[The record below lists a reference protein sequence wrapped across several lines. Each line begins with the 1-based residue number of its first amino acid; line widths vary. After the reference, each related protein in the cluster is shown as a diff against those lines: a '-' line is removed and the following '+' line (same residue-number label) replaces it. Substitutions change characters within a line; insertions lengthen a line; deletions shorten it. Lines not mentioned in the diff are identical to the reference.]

1 MLASYLVA
9 ALGLAVLMVVH
20 EGGHYLAARR
30 FGMRVQKFSIGFGP
44 TLYRHRPPGSP
55 TTYQIAIIPFI
66 AYVQIAG
73 MNPYEEIDPKDPGS
87 YANASLWARVVTIAA
102 GPLANYFFAS
112 VLFFFGFMRGGN
124 LVIDETSMKI
134 TVLPDGPALAADMH
148 DGDKV
153 LSVNDEPIHDWDQL
167 KRAIRAHAGDPVTI
181 RVERAGESA
190 PLAIH
195 VTPKPAGDKEE
206 GKILI
211 GPDARVV
218 PVTASQAAIL
228 SLTEPPKIVYELVRG
243 LARTIAGL
251 EKPELSGPVGIVK
264 QTSAAVRSGIANT
277 LKFLGM
283 LSAYLGGFNLLP
295 FPALDGGRLLFLG
308 FEAASRRRPDAK
320 VEARVHAVGLLM
332 MLTLIAFVTYT
343 EVLPKESA
351 DKTPATHTQPPPH

>member
-1 MLASYLVA
+1 MLASYFVA

-44 TLYRHRPPGSP
+44 TLYRHRPIGSP

-73 MNPYEEIDPKDPGS
+73 MNPYEEVDPNDTGS

-112 VLFFFGFMRGGN
+112 VLMFFGFLRGGN
-124 LVIDETSMKI
+124 LIVDEVSMK
-134 TVLPDGPALAADMH
+134 VDVSLEGPAHAADMR
-148 DGDKV
+148 DGDRV
-153 LSVNDEPIHDWDQL
+153 LAVNEESIKNWEQLKHAIGAHPGEPI
-167 KRAIRAHAGDPVTI
+167 AIT
-181 RVERAGESA
+181 VERDGT
-190 PLAIH
+190 PVVLH
-195 VTPKPAGDKEE
+195 VTPLPKGDKFE

-211 GPDARVV
+211 GPDAKVV
-218 PVTASQAAIL
+218 AVTAGEALVL
-228 SLTEPPKIVYELVRG
+228 SVTEPPKVVYDLVRG
-243 LARTIAGL
+243 LARTIAGK

-264 QTSAAVRSGIANT
+264 QTSAAVRSGAANT

-343 EVLPKESA
+343 EVLPKDGA
-351 DKTPATHTQPPPH
+351 PDKGATAQPPAAPR

>member
-9 ALGLAVLMVVH
+9 ALGLAVLMIVH
-20 EGGHYLAARR
+20 EGGHFLASRR

-55 TTYQIAIIPFI
+55 TTYQVAIIPFM

-73 MNPYEEIDPKDPGS
+73 MNPYEDSDPKDPGS

-112 VLFFFGFMRGGN
+112 VLMFFGFLRGGN
-124 LVIDETSMKI
+124 LVVDDVSMK
-134 TVLPDGPALAADMH
+134 VNVSSEGPAHTADMR

-153 LSVNDEPIHDWDQL
+153 LLVNSESIKDWDQL
-167 KRAIRAHAGDPVTI
+167 KAAIGAHPGDSIAITVQRDGAPV
-181 RVERAGESA
+181 E
-190 PLAIH
+190 IH
-195 VTPKPAGDKEE
+195 VTPLPKGDKYE

-211 GPDARVV
+211 GPDAKVV
-218 PVTASQAAIL
+218 PVTAGQALVL
-228 SLTEPPKIVYELVRG
+228 SLTEPPKVVYDLVRG
-243 LARTIAGL
+243 LARTILGK

-264 QTSAAVRSGIANT
+264 QTSAAVRSGAANT

-343 EVLPKESA
+343 EVLPK
-351 DKTPATHTQPPPH
+351 

>member
-20 EGGHYLAARR
+20 EGGHYIAARR

-44 TLYRHRPPGSP
+44 TLYRHRPIGSP
-55 TTYQIAIIPFI
+55 TTYQIAIVPFI
-66 AYVQIAG
+66 AYVLIAG
-73 MNPYEEIDPKDPGS
+73 MNPYEEVDPKDSGS
-87 YANASLWARVVTIAA
+87 YANATLWARVVTIAA

-112 VLFFFGFMRGGN
+112 ILMFFGFLRGGN
-124 LVIDETSMKI
+124 LVVDDVSMRVDI
-134 TVLPDGPALAADMH
+134 SLDGPARAADMH
-148 DGDKV
+148 DGDRV
-153 LSVNDEPIHDWDQL
+153 LAVNDEAIRNWDQL
-167 KRAIRAHAGDPVTI
+167 KHAIGAHPGEPIAIT
-181 RVERAGESA
+181 VERDGA
-190 PLAIH
+190 PVVLH
-195 VTPKPAGDKEE
+195 VTPLPKGDRFE

-211 GPDARVV
+211 GPDAKIV
-218 PVTASQAAIL
+218 PVTAGQALVL
-228 SLTEPPKIVYELVRG
+228 SLTEPPKVVFELVRG
-243 LARTIAGL
+243 LARTIAGK

-264 QTSAAVRSGIANT
+264 QTSAAVRSGAANT

-320 VEARVHAVGLLM
+320 VEARVHAVGLIM

-343 EVLPKESA
+343 EVLPKEVAPEKGTAGHSQ
-351 DKTPATHTQPPPH
+351 TFSR

>member
-9 ALGLAVLMVVH
+9 ALGLAVLMIVH
-20 EGGHYLAARR
+20 EGGHYVAARR

-55 TTYQIAIIPFI
+55 TTYQVAIIPFM

-73 MNPYEEIDPKDPGS
+73 MNPYEETDPKDPGS

-112 VLFFFGFMRGGN
+112 VLMFFGFLRGGN
-124 LVIDETSMKI
+124 LVVDDVSMK
-134 TVLPDGPALAADMH
+134 VSVSAEGPAHAADMR

-153 LSVNDEPIHDWDQL
+153 LLVNGESIKDWDQL
-167 KRAIRAHAGDPVTI
+167 KKAIGAHPGDSIAITVQRDGAPV
-181 RVERAGESA
+181 E
-190 PLAIH
+190 IH
-195 VTPKPAGDKEE
+195 VTPLPKGDKYE

-211 GPDARVV
+211 GPDAKVV
-218 PVTASQAAIL
+218 AVTAGEALVL
-228 SLTEPPKIVYELVRG
+228 SLTEPPKVVYDLVRG
-243 LARTIAGL
+243 LARTILGK

-264 QTSAAVRSGIANT
+264 QTSAAVRSGAANT

-308 FEAASRRRPDAK
+308 FEAASRRRPNAK

-343 EVLPKESA
+343 EVLPK
-351 DKTPATHTQPPPH
+351 

>member
-9 ALGLAVLMVVH
+9 ALGLAILMVVH

-55 TTYQIAIIPFI
+55 TTYQIAIIPFM

-73 MNPYEEIDPKDPGS
+73 MNPYEDTDPKDPGS
-87 YANASLWARVVTIAA
+87 YANGSLWARIVTIAA
-102 GPLANYFFAS
+102 GLLANYFFAS
-112 VLFFFGFMRGGN
+112 VLMFFGFLRGGN
-124 LVIDETSMKI
+124 LVVDDVSMR
-134 TVLPDGPALAADMH
+134 VSVSSEGPAHTADMR
-148 DGDKV
+148 DGDRV
-153 LSVNDEPIHDWDQL
+153 LAVNGESIKDWDQL
-167 KRAIRAHAGDPVTI
+167 KKAIGAHPGDPIAITVQREGAPVEI
-181 RVERAGESA
+181 RVT
-190 PLAIH
+190 PL
-195 VTPKPAGDKEE
+195 PKGDKYE

-218 PVTASQAAIL
+218 PVSAGQALVL
-228 SLTEPPKIVYELVRG
+228 SVSEPPKVVYDLVRG
-243 LARTIAGL
+243 LARTILGK

-264 QTSAAVRSGIANT
+264 QTSAAVRSGAANT

-343 EVLPKESA
+343 EVIPK
-351 DKTPATHTQPPPH
+351 

>member
-9 ALGLAVLMVVH
+9 ALGLAVLMIVH
-20 EGGHYLAARR
+20 EGGHYVAARR

-55 TTYQIAIIPFI
+55 TTYQVAIIPFM

-73 MNPYEEIDPKDPGS
+73 MNPYEETDPKDPGS
-87 YANASLWARVVTIAA
+87 YANASLLARVVTIAA

-112 VLFFFGFMRGGN
+112 VLMFFGFLRGGN
-124 LVIDETSMKI
+124 LIVDDVSMK
-134 TVLPDGPALAADMH
+134 VSVSAEGPAHAADMR

-153 LSVNDEPIHDWDQL
+153 LLVNGESIKDWDQL
-167 KRAIRAHAGDPVTI
+167 KKAIGAHPGDSIAITVQRDGVPV
-181 RVERAGESA
+181 E
-190 PLAIH
+190 IH
-195 VTPKPAGDKEE
+195 VTPLPKGDKYE

-211 GPDARVV
+211 GPDAKVV
-218 PVTASQAAIL
+218 PVTAGEALVL
-228 SLTEPPKIVYELVRG
+228 SLTEPPKVVYDLVRG
-243 LARTIAGL
+243 LARTVLGK

-264 QTSAAVRSGIANT
+264 QTSAAVRSGAANT

-308 FEAASRRRPDAK
+308 FEAASRRRPDAE

-343 EVLPKESA
+343 EVLPK
-351 DKTPATHTQPPPH
+351 

>member
-1 MLASYLVA
+1 MFASYLVA

-44 TLYRHRPPGSP
+44 TLYRHRPVGSP

-73 MNPYEEIDPKDPGS
+73 MNPYEEVDPKDSGS
-87 YANASLWARVVTIAA
+87 YANASLWARVATIAA

-112 VLFFFGFMRGGN
+112 VLMFFGFLRGGN
-124 LVIDETSMKI
+124 LIIDDVTMKVDVS
-134 TVLPDGPALAADMH
+134 TEGPARAADMR

-153 LSVNDEPIHDWDQL
+153 LSVNEESIKNWDQL
-167 KRAIRAHAGDPVTI
+167 KRAIGAHPGEPIAVK
-181 RVERAGESA
+181 VERDGVPVVLRMT
-190 PLAIH
+190 PL
-195 VTPKPAGDKEE
+195 PKGDKYE

-211 GPDARVV
+211 GPEAKIV
-218 PVTASQAAIL
+218 PVTAGEALVL
-228 SLTEPPKIVYELVRG
+228 SVTEPPKVVYDLVRG
-243 LARTIAGL
+243 LARTIAGK
-251 EKPELSGPVGIVK
+251 EKPELSGPVNIVK
-264 QTSAAVRSGIANT
+264 QTSAAVRSGAANT

-295 FPALDGGRLLFLG
+295 VPALDGGRLLFLG

-320 VEARVHAVGLLM
+320 VEARVHAVGLVM
-332 MLTLIAFVTYT
+332 MVMLIAFVTYN
-343 EVLPKESA
+343 EVFG
-351 DKTPATHTQPPPH
+351 THS

>member
-9 ALGLAVLMVVH
+9 ALGLAVLMIVH

-30 FGMRVQKFSIGFGP
+30 CGMRVQKFSIGFGP
-44 TLYRHRPPGSP
+44 TLYRHKPAGSP

-73 MNPYEEIDPKDPGS
+73 MNPYEDTDPKDPGS
-87 YANASLWARVVTIAA
+87 YANASLWARIVTIAA

-112 VLFFFGFMRGGN
+112 VLMFFGFMRGGN
-124 LVIDETSMKI
+124 LVIDDVSMK
-134 TVLPDGPALAADMH
+134 VNVSPDGPAHSADMR

-153 LSVNDEPIHDWDQL
+153 LAVNGEAIKDWDQL
-167 KRAIRAHAGDPVTI
+167 KHAIGAHPGEAVTVS
-181 RVERAGESA
+181 VERGGA
-190 PLAIH
+190 PVEIH
-195 VTPKPAGDKEE
+195 VTPLPKGDKYE
-206 GKILI
+206 GKIFI
-211 GPDARVV
+211 GPDAKVV
-218 PVTASQAAIL
+218 PVTTAQAAVL
-228 SLTEPPKIVYELVRG
+228 SLTEPPKVVYDLVRG
-243 LARTIAGL
+243 LARTIAGK

-264 QTSAAVRSGIANT
+264 QTSAAVRSGAANT

-343 EVLPKESA
+343 EVLPK
-351 DKTPATHTQPPPH
+351 